1 MSDVAQ
7 IEKIARMSAFE
18 IPQAQIARAMGLSEA
33 RISQIVNSDEYKEK
47 LAGISTEYF
56 EQNQTLND
64 GWNTLEA
71 SALDVLLTNISWNK
85 DPDFALKAATMANK
99 ANRRGDMSNRT
110 IDGQTGARAVFHLT
124 ANFIERL
131 QQMNVVK
138 VEGNGAENGEK
149 KISQKLSDYMSP
161 EKVERLFVVQ
171 DKKESDSVLNFFPEM
186 NDMVSVE

>member
-161 EKVERLFVVQ
+161 EKVERLFVTQ